1 MIFETVALSVIALLL
16 FILLLSRK
24 SGKIKMLLGLL
35 TFAAAIAA
43 MVFFVMMQRAS
54 GNPDAGKEV
63 TQLYLPC
70 AVYLV
75 AALWGL
81 LTTLGIHRKRKQE
94 RAAKKALKESKK
106 RDAAS
111 TETSES

>member
-1 MIFETVALSVIALLL
+1 VV
-16 FILLLSRK
+16 
-24 SGKIKMLLGLL
+24 
-35 TFAAAIAA
+35 
-43 MVFFVMMQRAS
+43 
-54 GNPDAGKEV
+54 
-63 TQLYLPC
+63 
-70 AVYLV
+70 
-75 AALWGL
+75 ALWGL